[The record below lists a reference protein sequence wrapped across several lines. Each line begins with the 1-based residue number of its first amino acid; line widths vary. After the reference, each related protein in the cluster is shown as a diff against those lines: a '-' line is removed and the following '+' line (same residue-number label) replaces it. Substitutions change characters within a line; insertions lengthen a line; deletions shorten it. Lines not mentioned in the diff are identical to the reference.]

1 MNYSNWRHRLRRAIA
16 YEHTEE
22 KLISFCWFWLDCC
35 TYDVGHGLLSGS
47 SPRKRIFTVKL
58 PFNCK
63 REERGKKEGKR
74 GRKEGRRGEREGERG
89 EEGGRGGKRG
99 KGEGRTRISEKG
111 NQSACRL
118 QYCKAWQ
125 ESPSQKSAVTRRRLG
140 EEVAVNT
147 HTMGKKFFGK
157 VRDTW

>member
-1 MNYSNWRHRLRRAIA
+1 
-16 YEHTEE
+16 
-22 KLISFCWFWLDCC
+22 
-35 TYDVGHGLLSGS
+35 VGHGLLSGS
-47 SPRKRIFTVKL
+47 SPSRRIFTVKL

-63 REERGKKEGKR
+63 REERGKKEGIR

-118 QYCKAWQ
+118 QYCKA
-125 ESPSQKSAVTRRRLG
+125 
-140 EEVAVNT
+140 
-147 HTMGKKFFGK
+147 
-157 VRDTW
+157 